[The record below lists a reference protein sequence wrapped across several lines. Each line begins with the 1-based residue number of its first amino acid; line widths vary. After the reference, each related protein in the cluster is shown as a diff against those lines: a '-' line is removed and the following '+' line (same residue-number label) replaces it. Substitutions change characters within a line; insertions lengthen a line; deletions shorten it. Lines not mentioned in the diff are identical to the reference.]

1 MTFNPDALPLLFF
14 YLALA
19 LGVSFLCSVLEAVLL
34 SITPSYI
41 AQLDAEGHPA
51 AGRLASYK
59 EDIDRPLAAILSLNT
74 VAHTIGASGAGVQ
87 AQAAFGESSVTIAS
101 IILTLLILIFSEI
114 IPKTLGAS
122 FWKRLAP
129 YSARILGILIVITA
143 PLVWLSQGITKII
156 GGSGHHGPT
165 LSREEFSA
173 MADIGSKEGIFD
185 EEESRILS
193 NLFRFNALRA
203 QDVMTPRTV
212 ILAFDQ
218 TLTASD
224 AFNNEAFMRF
234 SRIPVYDENL
244 DTISGYVLKQDLL
257 AEIAEDR
264 HATELS
270 TLKRELLILPAST
283 TLMRTLDQMLEAHE
297 HIALLVGEY
306 GGTAGIVTME
316 DLVETLLGLEIL
328 DESDADVDMQALARG
343 QWQKRARRL
352 GLVTESDLENAAEK
366 SDSDDEA

>member
-1 MTFNPDALPLLFF
+1 MMLFYISIALLF
-14 YLALA
+14 
-19 LGVSFLCSVLEAVLL
+19 SFICSVAEAVLL
-34 SITPSYI
+34 SVTPSFI
-41 AQLDAEGHPA
+41 QNLEQKQKSG
-51 AGRLASYK
+51 AGVLKGVKRNV
-59 EDIDRPLAAILSLNT
+59 DRSLAAILTLNT
-74 VAHTIGASGAGVQ
+74 IAHTVGAGG
-87 AQAAFGESSVTIAS
+87 AGAEAAKAFGDEWVNVSMAV
-101 IILTLLILIFSEI
+101 LTLLILFLSEI

-218 TLTASD
+218 TLTASE

-234 SRIPVYDENL
+234 SRLPVYDENL

-264 HATELS
+264 HATALG

-343 QWQKRARRL
+343 QWQKRAKRL
-352 GLVTESDLENAAEK
+352 GLVTEPELKNAAEK
-366 SDSDDEA
+366 GDSDDQA